1 MKMGT
6 LQKGI
11 TNEKKWNKR
20 VQTKNKKQKKTSW
33 YETLQKGTKFVITFH
48 DLVKI

>member
-20 VQTKNKKQKKTSW
+20 VQTKNKKKLHGMKHFKRVQS
-33 YETLQKGTKFVITFH
+33 L
-48 DLVKI
+48 